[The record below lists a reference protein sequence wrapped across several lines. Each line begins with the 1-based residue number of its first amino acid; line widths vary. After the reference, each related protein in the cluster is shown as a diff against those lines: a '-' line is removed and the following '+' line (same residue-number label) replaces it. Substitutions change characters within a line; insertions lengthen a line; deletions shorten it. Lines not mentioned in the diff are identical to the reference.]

1 MAGGGR
7 SRGAAVSTKGEMM
20 RKIRFLAVTVFT
32 AIVLMVGAASA
43 FAGEIKGPPYQGAP
57 VPGGIGD
64 ASNTT
69 AAVTNGHAS
78 ICAFSGLNDF
88 DSTLGQTDRQTQTP
102 KDAAPGSAAHGWEVL
117 PGVIVSCNPN
127 GPVG

>member
-1 MAGGGR
+1 MSGGVRWGTPR
-7 SRGAAVSTKGEMM
+7 VSRQGERMG
-20 RKIRFLAVTVFT
+20 KIRFFAV
-32 AIVLMVGAASA
+32 AACAASVLMVGATSA
-43 FAGEIKGPPYQGAP
+43 FAGEIKGPPYKGAP
-57 VPGGIGD
+57 VPGGIGN
-64 ASNTT
+64 ASNST

-78 ICAFSGLNDF
+78 LCAFSGLNDF

-117 PGVIVSCNPN
+117 PGVIVSCNKN

>member
-1 MAGGGR
+1 MKKGI
-7 SRGAAVSTKGEMM
+7 AAALCIVVL
-20 RKIRFLAVTVFT
+20 F
-32 AIVLMVGAASA
+32 AISASAA

-57 VPGGIGD
+57 VSGGIGD
-64 ASNTT
+64 STNTT

-78 ICAFSGLNDF
+78 LCAFSGLNDF
-88 DSTLGQTDRQTQTP
+88 DADLGQVDRQTQTP

-117 PGVIVSCNPN
+117 PDVIVSCNPN

>member
-1 MAGGGR
+1 MSKFR
-7 SRGAAVSTKGEMM
+7 L
-20 RKIRFLAVTVFT
+20 LAVT
-32 AIVLMVGAASA
+32 ACAASVLSVGATSA
-43 FAGEIKGPPYQGAP
+43 FAGEIKGPPYQGPP

-64 ASNTT
+64 SSNST

-117 PGVIVSCNPN
+117 PGVIVSCNKN